1 MGGITLADNP
11 PIDLEG
17 SLALPNGLCHP
28 SLLKELNLLGSAG
41 NLFAPTTNSTI
52 PNFNASDITTATNN
66 QTFTATHTNTA
77 ANPTF
82 SISDFLVPGLQT
94 KVWEDWQGSDD
105 LQDFTSNAFDTQ
117 DFASDLN
124 AMPFQ
129 FGLDNMLGN
138 TPIWDNN
145 AIPPDQ
151 AYDEFVF
158 DLAPT
163 AFDAPTTV
171 NIADLIAGPNS
182 MTANNSISPMDL
194 VAASTYQDLALANLY
209 GFNDHSFESDSG
221 SDLDDAE
228 DSDSDDDEEDEDVE
242 EEQSIEVAIH
252 EGVAK
257 QSAEPASASVAPV
270 APATIKRDDPNKR
283 RMEEALVARIN
294 NDLGEEHMAGLFRIL
309 NGTSEDD
316 GEDEMEVD
324 LSCLD
329 ETTLV
334 QVYQYV
340 ESCCMQTMGS
350 ILAAEER
357 ERAAIAAANAA
368 AAAAE
373 MEAQERQRQICSMER
388 TPELSTSYSSAS
400 SISPS
405 PPHPSSIPA
414 ASKSKRSNNKRRRS
428 PSSVNYHEGEEYAQE
443 ALWPNS
449 ATTSGAETT
458 VEHSSKGKRKRANN
472 SGMHG
477 IGGGGT
483 GKGRRIQKDQQAV
496 MSSTILAGQAVVM
509 EDEMEYGEDT
519 EIDIVGI

>member
-1 MGGITLADNP
+1 
-11 PIDLEG
+11 
-17 SLALPNGLCHP
+17 
-28 SLLKELNLLGSAG
+28 
-41 NLFAPTTNSTI
+41 
-52 PNFNASDITTATNN
+52 
-66 QTFTATHTNTA
+66 
-77 ANPTF
+77 
-82 SISDFLVPGLQT
+82 LVH
-94 KVWEDWQGSDD
+94 S
-105 LQDFTSNAFDTQ
+105 SNAFDTQ
-117 DFASDLN
+117 DFATDLN
-124 AMPFQ
+124 TLPFQ

-138 TPIWDNN
+138 TPIWDNH
-145 AIPPDQ
+145 AIPADQ

-182 MTANNSISPMDL
+182 MTANTSISPMDL
-194 VAASTYQDLALANLY
+194 TAASTYQDLALATLY

-228 DSDSDDDEEDEDVE
+228 DSDSDDEDVE
-242 EEQSIEVAIH
+242 EEQSIEVTAHDDVVELSI
-252 EGVAK
+252 
-257 QSAEPASASVAPV
+257 EPASVSVAPV
-270 APATIKRDDPNKR
+270 ASAPVKRDDPNKR

-294 NDLGEEHMAGLFRIL
+294 NDLGEEHMAGLFNIL

-316 GEDEMEVD
+316 GADEMEVD

-334 QVYQYV
+334 EVYQYV

-368 AAAAE
+368 AAAAASE
-373 MEAQERQRQICSMER
+373 MEAQERQRQMRYLER
-388 TPELSTSYSSAS
+388 TPELSSSYSSAS

-405 PPHPSSIPA
+405 PPHPSSIPSP
-414 ASKSKRSNNKRRRS
+414 SKSKRGNNKRRAS
-428 PSSVNYHEGEEYAQE
+428 PSSINYHEGEEYAQE
-443 ALWPNS
+443 TLWPNS
-449 ATTSGAETT
+449 ATTSGAEMI
-458 VEHSSKGKRKRANN
+458 VEHSSKGKRKRTNN
-472 SGMHG
+472 SGVHG

-496 MSSTILAGQAVVM
+496 MSSNILVGQAVVM

-519 EIDIVGI
+519 EIDIEGI